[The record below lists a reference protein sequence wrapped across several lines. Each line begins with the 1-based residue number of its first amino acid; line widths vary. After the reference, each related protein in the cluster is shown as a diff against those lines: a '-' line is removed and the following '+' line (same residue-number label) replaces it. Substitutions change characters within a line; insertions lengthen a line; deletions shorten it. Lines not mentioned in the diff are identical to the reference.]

1 MMEEEDLR
9 PLKAKPQPRN
19 LDPMSVGE
27 LDAYIAELEAEI
39 ARARAEI
46 VRKDR
51 IKSGAEA
58 LFKK

>member
-1 MMEEEDLR
+1 MDEDDLR

-19 LDPMSVGE
+19 LDPMSVAE

-39 ARARAEI
+39 DRARAEI
-46 VRKDR
+46 ARKDR
-51 IKSGAEA
+51 IRTGAEA